1 MYHWSVMYH
10 MDRVHVLLVRHV
22 PLDILN
28 VPLVCH
34 VPLDRL
40 HVPLVRDELHGPI
53 ACTTGP

>member
-10 MDRVHVLLVRHV
+10 MDRLHV
-22 PLDILN
+22 PLVRDVPRDRLN
-28 VPLVCH
+28 VPLVCD

-40 HVPLVRDELHGPI
+40 HVPLVRDVLHGPI